1 MTSDLTRRIGEHCKG
16 IIGSPS
22 TARHGVSE
30 IIETIPV
37 PTREEALV
45 VERGTVLR
53 YLKQGRCIVT
63 GGGIGEKKAIQARE
77 ELSLLRCG
85 LPLTRKRSVWKR
97 RSPRLRLPLEL
108 RRKLHRQ
115 KRMP

>member
-37 PTREEALV
+37 PTREEALSWSE
-45 VERGTVLR
+45 ERF
-53 YLKQGRCIVT
+53 CAISS
-63 GGGIGEKKAIQARE
+63 KADV
-77 ELSLLRCG
+77 S
-85 LPLTRKRSVWKR
+85 
-97 RSPRLRLPLEL
+97 
-108 RRKLHRQ
+108 
-115 KRMP
+115 